1 MPQHYAA
8 GILPVTWHQGLA
20 LFLVGKDVRD
30 GSYSDFGGKC
40 ERYDRHDP
48 ITTACREMYEES
60 FGMCCGMKQMRAR
73 ITPRTSIMLR
83 SKTQSGYPYFMYVTQ
98 VPYMPHLRSSIAKLL
113 AFLKTKNVQR
123 MLVEKTDV
131 QWVTLSMLKNMN
143 KRSVFA
149 NTLDLH
155 AQALE
160 EIASAPAEAWRD
172 ICLKRAPHFEVI

>member
-1 MPQHYAA
+1 MPSHYAA
-8 GILPVTWHQGLA
+8 GILPVTWHQGLC

-40 ERYDRHDP
+40 ERYDRQDP
-48 ITTACREMYEES
+48 VTTACREMYEETY
-60 FGMCCGMKQMRAR
+60 GMVLGMKQLRAR

-83 SKTQSGYPYFMYVTQ
+83 SKTQSGCPYYMYVTQ
-98 VPYMPHLRSSIAKLL
+98 VPFLPHLRSSVSKMLG
-113 AFLKTKNVQR
+113 FLKSKNVQR
-123 MLVEKTDV
+123 MLVEKTDL

-155 AQALE
+155 AQTLE
-160 EIASAPAEAWRD
+160 EIAASSVESWRD
-172 ICLKRAPHFEVI
+172 ICTKRSPHFEVI